1 MQRKEL
7 NLQSPLRI
15 LEASMHGGLGTG
27 NLGVVMARA
36 GVGKTACLVQ
46 IGLDHLMRDQDVLH
60 VALDTKSVD
69 EVRAWYDAL
78 FDDLAEA
85 IDVEERDACRRSID
99 KHRFIQAFP
108 RRAAIAERVE
118 QAVSLYTDHA
128 GFSPKVILVD
138 GFNWEGPVAHTAAVL
153 GAFRAM
159 AARRGAELWLTAQT
173 HREET
178 GPHPMSLTAPCTEY
192 EDIIEVALHLEP
204 RADHVELRLL
214 KDHDSTE
221 PVETGLQLE
230 PDTMRLVRFN
240 ADGSP
245 SRPARMPVRTCTLLS
260 GGAKGAEQA
269 FGECAEKWGLN
280 EVNYTFEGRPDM
292 ARKRGI
298 YVLTRTQLQQ
308 GNVSNAY
315 IKARMHRD
323 YPATPTFRKVLQ
335 SIWHQVN
342 TARQIFVVGVIL
354 EDSTVK
360 GGTGWAAELTRH
372 LGKELYVF
380 DQEKQSW
387 FLWDGESW
395 AAHDAPTISASRFSG
410 TGSRYL
416 SDAGVAAINAL
427 FERSFGP
434 A

>member
-15 LEASMHGGLGTG
+15 LEASMHGGLGVG
-27 NLGVVMARA
+27 NIGVVMARA

-46 IGLDHLMRDQDVLH
+46 IGLDHLLRERDVLH

-69 EVRAWYDAL
+69 HVRAWYDAL
-78 FDDLAEA
+78 FEDLAEV
-85 IDVEERDACRRSID
+85 IDADEREACRRSVA

-108 RRAAIAERVE
+108 RKLEVAQRVE
-118 QAVSLYTDHA
+118 QAVSLYTDQS

-138 GFNWEGPVAHTAAVL
+138 GFNWGGPVAQTAAVL
-153 GAFRAM
+153 GAFRAI
-159 AARRGAELWLTAQT
+159 ASRRGAELWFTAQT

-178 GPHPMSLTAPCTEY
+178 GPHPMSLTPPCTEY
-192 EDIIEVALHLEP
+192 EDLIEVALHLEP

-214 KDHDSTE
+214 KDRDSTE
-221 PVETGLQLE
+221 PVEVGIQLE

-240 ADGSP
+240 ADGSQ

-260 GGAKGAEQA
+260 GGAKGTEQV

-280 EVNYTFEGRPDM
+280 EVNYTFEGRQDM

-298 YVLTRTQLQQ
+298 YVLNRTQLQQ
-308 GNVSNAY
+308 GNVSNTY

-354 EDSTVK
+354 EDGTVK
-360 GGTGWAAELTRH
+360 GGTGWAAELGRH

-380 DQEKQSW
+380 DQERKGW
-387 FLWDGESW
+387 FMWNGDTW
-395 AAHDAPTISASRFSG
+395 ADHTDPTISSTRFAG

-416 SDAGVAAINAL
+416 SDAGAEAIRDL
-427 FERSFGP
+427 FTRSFGD

>member
-15 LEASMHGGLGTG
+15 LEASMHGGVGAG
-27 NLGVVMARA
+27 NIGVVMARA
-36 GVGKTACLVQ
+36 GVGKTACLTQ

-60 VALDTKSVD
+60 VALGTRTVD
-69 EVRAWYDAL
+69 EVRSWYDAL
-78 FDDLAEA
+78 FEDLVEV
-85 IDVEERDACRRSID
+85 IDAEERDACRRSVE

-108 RRAAIAERVE
+108 TRVNITERIE
-118 QAVSLYTDHA
+118 QAVGLYTNHA
-128 GFSPKVILVD
+128 GFSPKAILVD
-138 GFNWEGPVAHTAAVL
+138 GFDWTAPVAVTASVL
-153 GAFRAM
+153 GAFRAI
-159 AARRGAELWLTAQT
+159 AARTSAELWLTAQT
-173 HREET
+173 HREDT
-178 GPHPMSLTAPCTEY
+178 GPHPMALTAPCTDY

-204 RADHVELRLL
+204 HSDHVELRLL

-221 PVETGLQLE
+221 PVEVGLQLE
-230 PDTMRLVRFN
+230 PDTMRIVRFN
-240 ADGSP
+240 PDGSP
-245 SRPARMPVRTCTLLS
+245 SRPARLPVGACTLLS

-269 FGECAEKWGLN
+269 FGECAEHWGIE

-292 ARKRGI
+292 ARKRGA
-298 YVLTRTQLQQ
+298 YVLNRSQLQQ

-354 EDSTVK
+354 EDDTVK
-360 GGTGWAAELTRH
+360 GGTGWAAELGRH
-372 LGKELYVF
+372 LGKDIFVF
-380 DQEKQSW
+380 DQERKEW
-387 FLWDGESW
+387 FGWNGEVWEASE
-395 AAHDAPTISASRFSG
+395 APTISASRFAG

-416 SDAGVAAINAL
+416 SDAGAAAIKDL
-427 FERSFGP
+427 FKRSFGP